1 MDQDTLFI
9 TQLKMEVLR
18 VASGELTKAQELY
31 NWVAGD
37 TIDKLVDKRLEKIGV
52 ELAKD

>member
-18 VASGELTKAQELY
+18 VASGDLDKSKELY
-31 NWVAGD
+31 DWVAGD

-52 ELAKD
+52 ELAKE